1 MLSWARLW
9 SEKNAEA
16 YFGLY
21 AADFQPSYGSVREV
35 AAWKSQ
41 RRSVMERHGD
51 IKVSVDVVKVIE
63 NEGKA
68 AVHFWQNYE
77 SPTFRSRVLKKV
89 DLARADDGWKIRR
102 ENLIQVQP
110 PLTVSA

>member
-1 MLSWARLW
+1 M
-9 SEKNAEA
+9 
-16 YFGLY
+16 
-21 AADFQPSYGSVREV
+21 AAPIGATPSPALGGCGVDACCPGCGRVRATPV
-35 AAWKSQ
+35 AGT
-41 RRSVMERHGD
+41 V
-51 IKVSVDVVKVIE
+51 VVKVIE

-89 DLARADDGWKIRR
+89 DLARAGDSWKIRR